1 MHRLLGPVGITLGV
15 VAAGLIVWLVLFVHR
30 HEARLVAEAELE
42 MAKVEAAPARRGP
55 ALPVGSG
62 RRGVPKQRIRVRL
75 RGEPIGDPLMPN
87 ALILG
92 ASRGLGLGLAA
103 ELVRRKWSVL
113 GTVRR
118 EADKAGLTQAG
129 AKAAPCDIT
138 DGPSVVG
145 LKPNLPGQL
154 DLLFVNAGISEPADF
169 ADIDEAGIGHLF
181 MTNAVAPVRA
191 ALALMDCV
199 QPDGMIAF
207 MSSRMGSVS
216 LTAADNKALYRAS
229 KAALN
234 SITRAMM
241 PRFGLE
247 RAVLSFHPG
256 WVATDMGGGG
266 ADLDV
271 ATSVKGI
278 ADVIGER
285 RGKAG
290 SAFLDYS
297 GAALGW

>member
-1 MHRLLGPVGITLGV
+1 
-15 VAAGLIVWLVLFVHR
+15 
-30 HEARLVAEAELE
+30 
-42 MAKVEAAPARRGP
+42 
-55 ALPVGSG
+55 
-62 RRGVPKQRIRVRL
+62 
-75 RGEPIGDPLMPN
+75 MPN

-92 ASRGLGLGLAA
+92 ASRGLGLGLAG
-103 ELVRRKWSVL
+103 ELVRRKWNVI
-113 GTVRR
+113 GTVRQEQHK
-118 EADKAGLTQAG
+118 EALEQAG
-129 AKAAPCDIT
+129 AKAALADIT
-138 DGPSVVG
+138 DGPSVVA
-145 LKPNLPGQL
+145 LKPDLPGQL

-169 ADIDEAGIGHLF
+169 AEIDENGIGHLF

-191 ALALMDCV
+191 ALALLDCL

-216 LTAADNKALYRAS
+216 LTAADNKAMYRAS

-247 RAVLSFHPG
+247 RPVLSFHPG
-256 WVATDMGGGG
+256 WVATDMGGAS

-278 ADVIGER
+278 ADVIMER
-285 RGKAG
+285 RGKGG
-290 SAFLDYS
+290 SAFLDHG
-297 GAALGW
+297 GAALAW